1 METECI
7 HLYNLAKAHLRTGDM
22 SFVEDVTGKG
32 HRTLEKGAQSVFVRV
47 PEGFDVKKWAAG
59 Q

>member
-1 METECI
+1 
-7 HLYNLAKAHLRTGDM
+7 M

-32 HRTLEKGAQSVFVRV
+32 HKTLEKGSQSVFVRV

>member
-1 METECI
+1 
-7 HLYNLAKAHLRTGDM
+7 M
-22 SFVEDVTGKG
+22 SFVEDITGKG
-32 HRTLEKGAQSVFVRV
+32 HRTLEKGSQSVFVRV

>member
-1 METECI
+1 
-7 HLYNLAKAHLRTGDM
+7 M
-22 SFVEDVTGKG
+22 SFVEDVSGKG
-32 HRTLEKGAQSVFVRV
+32 HSTMEKNSQSVFVRV

>member
-1 METECI
+1 
-7 HLYNLAKAHLRTGDM
+7 LRTGDI

-32 HRTLEKGAQSVFVRV
+32 HRTIEKGSQSVFVRV

>member
-1 METECI
+1 M
-7 HLYNLAKAHLRTGDM
+7 AHLRTGDI

-32 HRTLEKGAQSVFVRV
+32 HRTIEKGSQSVFVRV
-47 PEGFDVKKWAAG
+47 PEGFAVKKWAAS